1 MESSSE
7 IVRECAQR
15 LLQAAEQLA
24 APRSAAAS
32 AGKENNTSS
41 QLRQVDPPR
50 PGDDTAIEEH
60 HRLFG
65 FRPAASVSGGPKR
78 PLPSGSAA
86 RRRVHPYTRPYLGPK
101 KSTWTRS
108 FICLA
113 RVQQET
119 LPTTNERITLTMA
132 GLGEQ
137 KITFNKEG
145 RASHVHAKIVEVFP
159 ALNEVG
165 GYEILRLAE
174 GRSKALVALPIPA
187 GGYGVPYLK
196 SILGQAKGYIRPIQK
211 DIEIENCASM
221 ENEVS

>member
-41 QLRQVDPPR
+41 QLRQADPPR

-60 HRLFG
+60 RRLFG

-145 RASHVHAKIVEVFP
+145 RASHVHAKIVEAFP

-174 GRSKALVALPIPA
+174 GRSKALVALPMPA
-187 GGYGVPYLK
+187 GGLWSPISQKHSGAGEGLH
-196 SILGQAKGYIRPIQK
+196 QAHPKGHR
-211 DIEIENCASM
+211 N
-221 ENEVS
+221 